1 MNAVAPQKTGGS
13 AGYAV
18 ARAQGKC
25 QICSKDIAPG
35 NKLMAALRETPV
47 ALERVDVCL
56 DCWQAFDRTGL
67 LGFWQT
73 IVPQP
78 SAKRPMFVDDDVLC
92 ELFER
97 LADAQEP
104 AKINFRFVL
113 GLILMRKRRIVYES
127 SRVEQDREI
136 WTVRLK
142 GREDRLEMVNPK
154 LDDQQAAEVSGQ
166 LSQILSAD
174 L

>member
-1 MNAVAPQKTGGS
+1 MNAVAPQKSGGS

-25 QICSKDIAPG
+25 QVCNKEIAPG
-35 NKLMAALRETPV
+35 EKLMAALRETPA
-47 ALERVDVCL
+47 ALERVDVCTE
-56 DCWQAFDRTGL
+56 CWQAFDRAGL

-78 SAKRPMFVDDDVLC
+78 TAKRPLFIDDDVLC
-92 ELFER
+92 QLFER
-97 LADAQEP
+97 LGDTQEP

-127 SRVEQDREI
+127 TRAEQDREI

-154 LDDQQAAEVSGQ
+154 LDEQQITEVSGQ
-166 LSQILSAD
+166 LGQILSAD